1 MLSLLF
7 RLAWRNCFRNR
18 RRSLLVISTLIM
30 GTSALLIFYGFN
42 HGLLNSYR
50 AATIRSRAAHG
61 QFFTKDYYTE
71 VYEKPSEHWLQQ
83 PEEIIKTLHET
94 RGVLDVFP
102 RIQFFALLSNGNIN
116 LSGRGIGVDGVREEK
131 FFTYLNVE
139 QGKNLSDE
147 VDGVV
152 MGIGLARSLKLKVG
166 DRLTVLATT
175 VNGQLNGV
183 DLTVTGIYHTGT
195 KDFDDST
202 FRIQLK
208 QAQFLL
214 DTPKVESI
222 AIGLDETRPWNEINT
237 EIMGKF
243 PTIEGIPF
251 EVLDK
256 VYYTN
261 SKNWL
266 DQQFQVIKV
275 IILSIIL
282 LGILST
288 VSNTI
293 FERQREIGN
302 LRANGESPQQVL
314 NLFLVESMLLG
325 AVGAIAGIV
334 VSLFLV
340 ATVLRQGV
348 PMPPGPGLTREF
360 MIQLEIAPKHMIE
373 TFVLALVATVIATCL
388 AGWSTVRKPIANL
401 LRS

>member
-1 MLSLLF
+1 MLGLLF
-7 RLAWRNCFRNR
+7 RLAWRNCLRNR
-18 RRSLLVISTLIM
+18 RRSILVISTLVM

-42 HGLLNSYR
+42 NGLLNSYR

-71 VYEKPSEHWLQQ
+71 VYEKPSEHWLEDPQA
-83 PEEIIKTLHET
+83 IIEALRQT

-139 QGKNLSDE
+139 QGKNLSTE
-147 VDGVV
+147 EDGIV

-166 DRLTVLATT
+166 DRVTVLTTT
-175 VNGQLNGV
+175 VGGQMNGV

-214 DTPKVESI
+214 DTPQVESI
-222 AIGLDETRPWNEINT
+222 AIGLDETRAWDDINA
-237 EIMGKF
+237 EIMAKF
-243 PTIEGIPF
+243 PKIEGIAF

-266 DQQFQVIKV
+266 NQQFLIIKI

-293 FERQREIGN
+293 LERQREIGN
-302 LRANGESPQQVL
+302 LRANGESPMQVL
-314 NLFLVESMLLG
+314 NLFLAESVLLG
-325 AVGAIAGIV
+325 AVGSLAGIV

-340 ATVLRQGV
+340 ATVLRAGV

-360 MIQLEIAPKHMIE
+360 MIQLEIAPRHMIE
-373 TFVLALVATVIATCL
+373 TFFLSLAATVIATCF
-388 AGWSTVRKPIANL
+388 AGWKTVRKPIANL
-401 LRS
+401 LRA

>member
-1 MLSLLF
+1 MLALLF
-7 RLAWRNCFRNR
+7 RLAWRNCLRNR
-18 RRSLLVISTLIM
+18 RRSILVISTLVM

-42 HGLLNSYR
+42 NGLMNSYR

-61 QFFTKDYYTE
+61 QFFTKGYYTQ
-71 VYEKPSEHWLQQ
+71 VFEKPSEHWMENSEQVV
-83 PEEIIKTLHET
+83 EILKKTP
-94 RGVLDVFP
+94 GVLDVFP
-102 RIQFFALLSNGNIN
+102 RIQFYALLSNGNIN
-116 LSGRGIGVDGVREEK
+116 LSGRGIGVEGIREEK

-147 VDGVV
+147 ADGVV
-152 MGIGLARSLKLKVG
+152 MGIGLARALKLKVG
-166 DRLTVLATT
+166 DTMTVLATT
-175 VNGQLNGV
+175 TSGQLNGIDV
-183 DLTVTGIYHTGT
+183 TVVGIYHTGT
-195 KDFDDST
+195 KDFDDLT

-214 DTPKVESI
+214 DTTKVESI
-222 AIGLDETRPWNEINT
+222 AIGLDETRPWDDISKSV
-237 EIMGKF
+237 MAAH
-243 PTIEGIPF
+243 PDIEGIPF

-266 DQQFQVIKV
+266 DQQFQVIKA

-293 FERQREIGN
+293 LERQREIGN
-302 LRANGESPQQVL
+302 LRANGESPNQVL
-314 NLFLVESMLLG
+314 NLFLAESLLLG
-325 AVGAIAGIV
+325 AVGAVAGILM
-334 VSLFLV
+334 SLFLA
-340 ATVLRQGV
+340 ATVLRKGV

-360 MIQLEIAPKHMIE
+360 MIILEIAPRHMIE
-373 TFVLALVATVIATCL
+373 TFLLTLAATVIATCL
-388 AGWSTVRKPIANL
+388 AGWKTVRKPISNL